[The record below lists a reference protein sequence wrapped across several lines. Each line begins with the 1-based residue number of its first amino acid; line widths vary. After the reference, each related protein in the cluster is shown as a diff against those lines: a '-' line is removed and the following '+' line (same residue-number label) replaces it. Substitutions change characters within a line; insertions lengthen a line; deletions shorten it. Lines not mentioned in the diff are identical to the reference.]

1 MAIQPHAGGG
11 RAVCFVLP
19 SPVDAANASAFSDE
33 KPDEGFET
41 ASARLGSLVS
51 VYGTRVIYF
60 SQPAGTEFILKQWKP
75 HFD

>member
-1 MAIQPHAGGG
+1 MAIQPHAGGDG
-11 RAVCFVLP
+11 PFASCYP

-60 SQPAGTEFILKQWKP
+60 SQPGRN
-75 HFD
+75 